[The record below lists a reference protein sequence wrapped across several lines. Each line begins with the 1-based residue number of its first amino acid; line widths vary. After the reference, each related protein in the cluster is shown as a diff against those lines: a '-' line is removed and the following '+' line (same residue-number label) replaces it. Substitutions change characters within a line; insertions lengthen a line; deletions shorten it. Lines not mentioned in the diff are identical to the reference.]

1 VRYLRFIRNC
11 PTTVSCPTTLSHFCI
26 AVAADSKQNSIK
38 VAHQSDSSLCDV
50 NHRQVTPLQMLT
62 QRKTSFTNGWQKG
75 SVPPQLINVHS
86 LSGNRQYLSEMK
98 GFDDLYT
105 PKNIVLYG
113 LKAAIIP
120 ANYVMSEFNAHM
132 IEAENRSDEE
142 MEDFDFQESVHR
154 NAKLFIPNLQ
164 RVVTVSVLRKFY
176 EYLALMKLPAR
187 ITDKLTKDI
196 TASMARKV
204 QRFPRLLACRKIFR
218 TSLRGGAIFNLA
230 CFTYDVGLHLFN
242 DALDFLSGQKDSKS
256 AVERVGKNIVFV
268 VKKGIF
274 YTVCL
279 TSGAMGYAVGTFMHT
294 SYGGTLGAFIFEML
308 GAVFC
313 SALLDDAP
321 VVK

>member
-1 VRYLRFIRNC
+1 
-11 PTTVSCPTTLSHFCI
+11 
-26 AVAADSKQNSIK
+26 
-38 VAHQSDSSLCDV
+38 
-50 NHRQVTPLQMLT
+50 MLT
-62 QRKTSFTNGWQKG
+62 QRKTSITNGWQIG
-75 SVPPQLINVHS
+75 SVPAQLIYVHS

-132 IEAENRSDEE
+132 IEAENRSDDE
-142 MEDFDFQESVHR
+142 MEDFDFQESIHR
-154 NAKLFIPNLQ
+154 NSKLFLPNLQ

-176 EYLALMKLPAR
+176 EYLALRKLPAR

-196 TASMARKV
+196 TASVARKV
-204 QRFPRLLACRKIFR
+204 LRFPRLLASRKIFH
-218 TSLRGGAIFNLA
+218 TAFRGGLIFNLA
-230 CFTYDVGLHLFN
+230 CFTYDVGLYLFN
-242 DALDFLSGQKDSKS
+242 DALDFLSGPKDSKS
-256 AVERVGKNIVFV
+256 VVERVGKNIMFI

-274 YTVCL
+274 YAVCL
-279 TSGAMGYAVGTFMHT
+279 SSGSMGYAVGTYMHT

-308 GAVFC
+308 GAVAC